1 MAKTENE
8 VLSEF
13 RTLTE
18 NKWRE
23 QKGIPDRVKVTLTD
37 KDPPEET

>member
-1 MAKTENE
+1 MARTENE

-13 RTLTE
+13 LTLIE

-23 QKGIPDRVKVTLTD
+23 QKGIPERVKVTLTD
-37 KDPPEET
+37 KAPPKET